1 MSVSSAETFTAD
13 ANFRLSTAVY
23 VQREGQ
29 ILILQRAM
37 GEAVGGWYLPG
48 GAVEAGENIEDAARR
63 EMVEECGL
71 TPSGALTI
79 VGVTNMHVY
88 GAESLQVVY
97 ACDCPDGDVVLSDE
111 HSGARWIDPAEYR
124 ARYFSD
130 DVIANVA
137 ARSSRFGE
145 IMTGIR
151 ANLDRYIAMRAHELL
166 DRQLRTMRLTAEVFV
181 MRGEE
186 MLVLKRGAGIGE
198 GVWYLPGGIVDPGE
212 DPRHAAIRETFEE
225 SGLRLDHAELVRVWG
240 YPAQNGVDAFHATYV
255 ARAPDGDVTLSSE
268 HTAYRW
274 ITPQAY
280 AERYCSESVVAAA
293 PEWSRWLREVR
304 ANCAS
309 AAKWATTVT

>member
-1 MSVSSAETFTAD
+1 MSESPANAFTAD

-23 VQREGQ
+23 VQREGK

-37 GEAVGGWYLPG
+37 GEAIGGWYLPG

-71 TPSGALTI
+71 VPAGALTI
-79 VGVTNMHVY
+79 VGVTNMHVS
-88 GAESLQVVY
+88 GSESLQVVY
-97 ACDCPDGDVVLSDE
+97 ACDSVEGDVVLSDE
-111 HSGARWIDPAEYR
+111 HSGARWIDPEDYR

-137 ARSSRFGE
+137 AQSSRFGE
-145 IMTGIR
+145 IMSGIR

-181 MRGEE
+181 MRGDE
-186 MLVLKRGAGIGE
+186 MLVLKRGVGLGE

-212 DPRHAAIRETFEE
+212 DPRDAAIRETFEE
-225 SGLRLDHAELVRVWG
+225 SGLRLEDAELVRVWG

-255 ARAPDGDVTLSSE
+255 AGAPDGDVTLSQE

-280 AERYCSESVVAAA
+280 AERYCSETIEASA

-304 ANCAS
+304 ANCAT
-309 AAKWATTVT
+309 AVAWATRVT